1 MREGSELA
9 MTTRNR
15 EVETTPDELRVALK
29 ADDWRIEKHGYE
41 WKRTGVDWWAWKVF
55 DGFPDCTGNEK
66 PPHVAIIPWVLTS
79 QDHKLFSVQIEVSG
93 EVGGNQW
100 VQFQA
105 YGIPMVKALTALPR
119 TVDILR
125 AAWSAA
131 AETAEVA
138 ATQD

>member
-1 MREGSELA
+1 

-15 EVETTPDELRVALK
+15 EIEIAPDQLRAALQ
-29 ADDWRIEKHGYE
+29 ADGWRIEKHGYE
-41 WKRTGVDWWAWKVF
+41 WKKTGVDWWAWKVF
-55 DGFPDCTGNEK
+55 DGFPDCTSNEK

-79 QDHKLFSVQIEVSG
+79 QDHKFSSVQIQVSG

-105 YGIPMVKALTALPR
+105 YSISMGQAQTVLPR
-119 TVDILR
+119 TVDTPR

-131 AETAEVA
+131 AKTAEVA
-138 ATQD
+138 ATED